1 MDPTYIILLGISGIV
16 IVSYLFN
23 RLSKQ
28 IRTPS
33 VLLLLALGLALQY
46 LDKTFSLGL
55 NKLAISLP
63 LLGTIGVIMIVL
75 EAALDLELKK
85 DRIPLIKSSLFA
97 SVFVLLLSV
106 AGVASVI
113 YFTHSK
119 EISVLQ
125 AVVYA
130 VPLSVISSAI
140 IIPSVEQLDE
150 HKREFAI
157 YESTFSDIIGIM
169 FFNYLVINDFS
180 SGGYLK
186 IFGGI
191 LFNIIITILLS
202 LVISALLVYLFQRIT
217 TKEKMFFIIA
227 ILTLIYVGGKA
238 LHISALLL
246 ILVFGLVLNNVHLFT
261 RIPLFRRFIEMKT
274 LSVIIRDFKI
284 ITAETAF
291 LVRTFFFV
299 IFGLTIDLSVLFNPD
314 VVIIGSIIVLILY
327 LARWI
332 NLLFFLKSDIFPEL
346 FLAPRGLVTI
356 LLFYWIPQKLLIPNF
371 TTGIFFFVIIVTNM
385 IMMFALWFTKQVPQ
399 DYREV
404 ELGASPYDERFDT
417 AKELSKQDLQ
427 KTKIHTSEE

>member
-1 MDPTYIILLGISGIV
+1 MDPTYIILLGISAIV
-16 IVSYLFN
+16 IISYFFN

-33 VLLLLALGLALQY
+33 VLLLLALGLVLQY
-46 LDKTFSLGL
+46 FDKTFQLGL
-55 NKLAISLP
+55 EKLAVSLP

-75 EAALDLELKK
+75 EGSLDLKLTR
-85 DRIPLIKSSLFA
+85 DRIPLIKNSLFA
-97 SVFVLLLSV
+97 SVLVLILSTI
-106 AGVASVI
+106 GVASLI
-113 YFTHSK
+113 YFIHSQ
-119 EISVLQ
+119 EVSWLQ
-125 AVVYA
+125 AIVYA

-169 FFNYLVINDFS
+169 FFNYLVLNDFS
-180 SGGYLK
+180 TGSYVK

-191 LFNIIITILLS
+191 FLNILVTVLMS
-202 LVISALLVYLFQRIT
+202 LIISALLVYLFQRIT
-217 TKEKMFFIIA
+217 AKEKMFFIIS

-261 RIPLFRRFIEMKT
+261 RIRIFQRFINMPT

-314 VVIIGSIIVLILY
+314 VVIVGSIIVVILY

-356 LLFYWIPQKLLIPNF
+356 LLFYWIPEKLLIPNF
-371 TTGIFFFVIIVTNM
+371 TTGIFFFVIIVTNL
-385 IMMFALWFTKQVPQ
+385 IMMFALWFAKQTPQ

-417 AKELSKQDLQ
+417 AMQLRKEDLK
-427 KTKIHTSEE
+427 KTKIYKEEK